1 MKIAIPTR
9 DNMVD
14 NHFGHCAYYSIFEV
28 EDGKVL
34 SQEKLEAPQGCGCKS
49 NIASILS
56 EMGIELMIAGDM
68 GAGAKSKLESSGISV
83 IRGCSGL
90 VGMVLAGY
98 IAGKV
103 QDSGEGCAHVHEDG
117 HVCSGH

>member
-9 DNMVD
+9 DNQVD

-28 EDGKVL
+28 EGAKIV
-34 SQEKLEAPQGCGCKS
+34 SQQKLEAPQGCGCKS

-56 EMGIELMIAGDM
+56 DMGIELMIAGDM
-68 GAGAKSKLESSGISV
+68 GAGAKSKLEGSGIKV

-90 VGMVLAGY
+90 VAMVLAGY
-98 IAGKV
+98 LAGKV
-103 QDSGEGCAHVHEDG
+103 QDSGVGCAHLHEDG
-117 HVCSGH
+117 HVCDGH